1 MDKKPK
7 KLSKLICKTWPTQT
21 CSWKTTPISIKTGHL
36 GITPKITP
44 CPLKRSFRGKGT
56 IKKSSKA
63 GIIKIKIIFNT
74 APRLFIIDMGNVL
87 LGIPII
93 LSKQPNPSNLMA
105 GNLKI
110 LKLAKKGRGN
120 LIKPKN
126 RRKRPKQKRNR
137 KNIKP
142 ILVLSLKVREECWG
156 IWFLRW

>member
-7 KLSKLICKTWPTQT
+7 KLFELICKTWPTQT
-21 CSWKTTPISIKTGHL
+21 YSWKTTPISIKTGHVE
-36 GITPKITP
+36 ITPKITP
-44 CPLKRSFRGKGT
+44 CPLKKSFRGKGT

-74 APRLFIIDMGNVL
+74 APRLFLINMGNIL
-87 LGIPII
+87 LEIPII
-93 LSKQPNPSNLMA
+93 LSKKPKPSNLMS
-105 GNLKI
+105 GNLEI
-110 LKLAKKGRGN
+110 LKLAKKGKGN

-137 KNIKP
+137 RNIKL
-142 ILVLSLKVREECWG
+142 ISVLSPRVREKLWG